1 MTALTTA
8 VTDILTSCSTLLT
21 SLFSAGSGTEV
32 NALNIVAGLPIVAG
46 VITVVVAATRKGR
59 G

>member
-21 SLFSAGSGTEV
+21 SLFSGSGETV
-32 NALNIVAGLPIVAG
+32 NALNVVAGLPIVSG
-46 VITVVVAATRKGR
+46 VIAVVVAATRKGR